1 MPEGV
6 SPVKPG
12 DTMDARIDPIGE
24 MRVSV
29 RAHRIGGLRLAAKI
43 PWTAGPP

>member
-1 MPEGV
+1 V

-12 DTMDARIDPIGE
+12 DMMFARIEPIGE

-29 RAHRIGGLRLAAKI
+29 RAHRPGG
-43 PWTAGPP
+43 